1 MLLVNFALFDGV
13 TQLDLTG
20 PYEVLARAPG
30 FQCEMVAKDLA
41 PVRSDRGLQLVPT
54 QTIATAAPCDLLVV
68 PGGPGTDAAL
78 GDAQWVRFVREQAAQ
93 ARWVF
98 GICTGSLLLGA
109 AGLLVGRRASGHWL
123 ARDLL
128 VQFGATPM
136 DDRTTEDGKYFTSG
150 GVTAG
155 IDMALKVVA
164 SLLDQDAA
172 EQIQLQIEYDP
183 EPPFAGGTPFTSRQA
198 IIDRCITASAERRRI
213 REAAVA
219 AAARALAPA
228 RGIE

>member
-1 MLLVNFALFDGV
+1 MLVNFVLFEGV

-20 PYEVLARAPG
+20 PYEVLVRAPD
-30 FQCEMVAKDLA
+30 FECELVAKTLA
-41 PVRSDRGLQLVPT
+41 PVPSDRGLMLMPT
-54 QTIATAAPCDLLVV
+54 RTLADAKPCDLLVV

-78 GDAQWVRFVREQAAQ
+78 NDPEWIEFVRAQAAG

-109 AGLLVGRRASGHWL
+109 AGLLVGRKSSGHWL

-128 VQFGATPM
+128 THFGATPV
-136 DDRTTEDGKYFTSG
+136 DNRTTIDGKYFTSG

-155 IDMALKVVA
+155 IDMALRVVA
-164 SLLDQDAA
+164 HVKSPADA

-183 EPPFAGGTPFTSRQA
+183 EPPFPGGTPMNARPE
-198 IIDRCITASAERRRI
+198 IVERCTTASAARRAI
-213 REAAVA
+213 REAAVIEA
-219 AAARALAPA
+219 AKRLPAL
-228 RGIE
+228 GSGQ